1 MFIGHFALAFAA
13 KKAAPEVSLGTLFAA
28 SQLPDLLWPPLVL
41 TGVERVRI
49 DPGNTAFTPLDFVHY
64 PWSHSLA
71 TVLLWGL
78 LAGLAYLALRRDRR
92 GALWVGLLAVSHW
105 VLDFVSHRAD
115 LPLWPGGPKVGL
127 ELWAAVPA
135 TVAVEGSMFVAG
147 VWLYMR
153 ATRARDR
160 IGSGATWAL
169 AGLLGAIYASEI
181 VGPPPPSIGAIG
193 VVGLA
198 LWLLVAWA
206 AWADRHRDAA
216 V

>member
-1 MFIGHFALAFAA
+1 VFIGHFALAFAA

-78 LAGLAYLALRRDRR
+78 LAGLAYLALRGDRR
-92 GALWVGLLAVSHW
+92 GAMWVGLLAVSHW
-105 VLDFVSHRAD
+105 VLDYLTHRPD

-127 ELWAAVPA
+127 ELWASVPG
-135 TVAVEGSMFVAG
+135 TVAVEGGMFVIG

-160 IGSGATWAL
+160 IGAGAPWAL
-169 AGLLGAIYASEI
+169 AGFLGAVYAGELF
-181 VGPPPPSIGAIG
+181 GPPPPSVGAIG
-193 VVGLA
+193 VVGLS

-216 V
+216 A